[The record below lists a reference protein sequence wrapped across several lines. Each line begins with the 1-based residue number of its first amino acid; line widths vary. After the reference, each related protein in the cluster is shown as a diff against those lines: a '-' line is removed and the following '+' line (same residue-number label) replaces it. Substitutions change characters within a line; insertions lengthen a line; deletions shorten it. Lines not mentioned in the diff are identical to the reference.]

1 MNYPGVRRAI
11 TVGLATISSLT
22 FTVPVFPQQKK
33 AITLGPYTQTL
44 KPMDSIDE
52 AIARGRKL
60 FNDLGCAGCHPR
72 GGTIGG
78 TAVDATGNRM
88 NIPIPDLRGAA
99 LHYPRI
105 AATGFVATVGIMND
119 L

>member
-1 MNYPGVRRAI
+1 MNYSALPRAMAL
-11 TVGLATISSLT
+11 GLAAVSSLT

-33 AITLGPYTQTL
+33 TITPGPYMQTL
-44 KPMDSIDE
+44 KPMDNVDE

-78 TAVDATGNRM
+78 TAIDATGNRM
-88 NIPIPDLRGAA
+88 NLPIPDLRGAA

-105 AATGFVATVGIMND
+105 AGTGFVATVGMMND